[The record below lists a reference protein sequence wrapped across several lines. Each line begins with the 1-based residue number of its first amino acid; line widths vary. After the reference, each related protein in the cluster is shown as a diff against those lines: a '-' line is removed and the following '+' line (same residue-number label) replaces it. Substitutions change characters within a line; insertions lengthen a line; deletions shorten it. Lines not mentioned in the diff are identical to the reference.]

1 MAINKCKCLYV
12 YSVSKFGEN
21 FKYFDKYLTRWEPR
35 RLNEEF
41 EGNGKFIR
49 KEKWRGKGEEERKY
63 LILLN
68 VEEGRKRKAFIW
80 EE

>member
-1 MAINKCKCLYV
+1 MAINKCKRLNV
-12 YSVSKFGEN
+12 YSVSKFGEEN

-49 KEKWRGKGEEERKY
+49 KESDKKKGEEERKY

-68 VEEGRKRKAFIW
+68 VEEGRKGKAFI
-80 EE
+80 